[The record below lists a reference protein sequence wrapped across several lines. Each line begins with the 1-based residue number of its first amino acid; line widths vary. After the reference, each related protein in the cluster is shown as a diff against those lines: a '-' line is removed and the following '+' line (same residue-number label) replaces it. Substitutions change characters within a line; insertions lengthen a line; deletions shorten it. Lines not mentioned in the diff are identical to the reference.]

1 MPRILIVDDDASF
14 GASAVKILQDAGFQ
28 ARFHRGPFGSLH
40 AIRET
45 ACDAVLL
52 DVNMPKLDGA
62 QLVRMIQQA
71 FGALRPSVLLC
82 SNMTAGTLQ
91 RIAQAI
97 GAQGAIP
104 KDAPSSELVT
114 RIMAA
119 LAERDRRYP
128 QPRRLPAA

>member
-62 QLVRMIQQA
+62 QLMRMIQQA

-82 SNMTAGTLQ
+82 SNMSLGTLQ

-104 KDAPSSELVT
+104 KDAPNSEVVT
-114 RIMAA
+114 SIKAA

-128 QPRRLPAA
+128 QPRKRPAA